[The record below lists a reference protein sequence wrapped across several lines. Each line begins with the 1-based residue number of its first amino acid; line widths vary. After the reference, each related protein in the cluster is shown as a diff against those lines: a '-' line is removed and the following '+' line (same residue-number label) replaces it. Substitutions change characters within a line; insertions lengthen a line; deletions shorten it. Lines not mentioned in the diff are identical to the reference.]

1 MEEPIRQLL
10 NKYLQGQMTL
20 KERLDLNRLIN
31 DPASKEELLSFIGEQ
46 YSAEHALPGSLS
58 QEEYDAVFARVLVDD
73 LPAPMEERTTGF
85 RIAYLRKW
93 WAAASVLVITVA
105 TLYFW
110 LKAPDEVKPVDV
122 AVQSENIQPGKEGAL
137 LTLADGSKVSL
148 DTVRN
153 GVIAMQDGVTAR
165 VVDGVLQYNGKSTGM
180 VFNTMSTPRGRQFHL
195 TLPDG
200 TGVWLNAASSIRYPV
215 AFDARERKVEVT
227 GEVYFE
233 VMKNKQHP
241 FIVNV
246 NNRMEVEVL
255 GTDFNINAYDNES
268 AIAATLLSGSI
279 KVIKSAVADQLV
291 LKPGQQ
297 ALMNNAATAQHGIQL
312 VPDADI
318 EKVTAWRK
326 GLFNFRD
333 IPFDEAMRQLQRW
346 YDIEV
351 VYENGV
357 PDIELMGEMTKG
369 VSLNGLLLGL
379 GKLGLNYRLEGRK
392 LIILP

>member
-31 DPASKEELLSFIGEQ
+31 DPASKEELLSFISEQ

-58 QEEYDAVFARVLVDD
+58 QKEYDAVLARVLADD

-93 WAAASVLVITVA
+93 WAAASVLMITVA

-279 KVIKSAVADQLV
+279 KVIKSDVADQLV

>member
-31 DPASKEELLSFIGEQ
+31 DPASKEELLSFISEQ

-58 QEEYDAVFARVLVDD
+58 QKEYDAVLARVLADD
-73 LPAPMEERTTGF
+73 LPAPMEVRRTGF

-93 WAAASVLVITVA
+93 WAAASVLMITVA

-148 DTVRN
+148 DTLRN

-165 VVDGVLQYNGKSTGM
+165 VVDGVLQYNGKSSGM

-279 KVIKSAVADQLV
+279 KVIKSDVADQLV

>member
-1 MEEPIRQLL
+1 MEDPIRQLL
-10 NKYLQGQMTL
+10 NKYLQGQITL
-20 KERLDLNRLIN
+20 KDRLELNRLIS
-31 DPASKEELLSFIGEQ
+31 DPASKEELFSFIGEQ
-46 YSAEHALPGSLS
+46 YSIEHVLPGSLS
-58 QEEYDAVFARVLVDD
+58 QEEYDAVFARILAEEI
-73 LPAPMEERTTGF
+73 PATEERKTSF

-93 WAAASVLVITVA
+93 WAAASVLVIAVVA
-105 TLYFW
+105 LYLW
-110 LKAPDEVKPVDV
+110 LKAPGGAQPVDV
-122 AVQSENIQPGKEGAL
+122 AVQPENIQPGKEGAL
-137 LTLADGSKVSL
+137 LTLSDGSKVSL

-165 VVDGVLQYNGKSTGM
+165 VVDGVLRYNGKSTGM
-180 VFNTMSTPRGRQFHL
+180 VFNTMTTPRGRQFHL

-255 GTDFNINAYDNES
+255 GTDFNINAYDNEE

-279 KVIKSAVADQLV
+279 KVIRSAAPDQLV

-297 ALMNNAATAQHGIQL
+297 ALMNNTGTAQKEIKL
-312 VPDADI
+312 VPDADL

-346 YDIEV
+346 YDFEV

-357 PDIELMGEMTKG
+357 PEIELMGEMTKG

-379 GKLGLNYRLEGRK
+379 SKLGLNYKLEGRK

>member
-279 KVIKSAVADQLV
+279 KVIKSDVADQLV

>member
-1 MEEPIRQLL
+1 MEDPIRQLL
-10 NKYLQGQMTL
+10 NKYLQGQITL
-20 KERLDLNRLIN
+20 KDRLELNRLIS
-31 DPASKEELLSFIGEQ
+31 DPASKEELFSFIGEQ
-46 YSAEHALPGSLS
+46 YSVEHVLPGSLS
-58 QEEYDAVFARVLVDD
+58 QEEYDAVFARILAEEI
-73 LPAPMEERTTGF
+73 PATEERKTSF

-93 WAAASVLVITVA
+93 WAAASVLVIAVVA
-105 TLYFW
+105 LYLW
-110 LKAPDEVKPVDV
+110 LKAPGGAQPVDV
-122 AVQSENIQPGKEGAL
+122 AVQPENIQPGKEGAL

-165 VVDGVLQYNGKSTGM
+165 VVDGVLRYNGKSTGM
-180 VFNTMSTPRGRQFHL
+180 VFNTMTTPRGRQFHL

-215 AFDARERKVEVT
+215 AFDTRERKVEVT

-255 GTDFNINAYDNES
+255 GTDFNINAYDNEE

-279 KVIKSAVADQLV
+279 KVIRSAAPDQLV

-297 ALMNNAATAQHGIQL
+297 ALMNNTGTAQKEIKL
-312 VPDADI
+312 VPDADL

-379 GKLGLNYRLEGRK
+379 SKLGLNYKLEGRK

>member
-1 MEEPIRQLL
+1 MEELIRQLL

-58 QEEYDAVFARVLVDD
+58 QEEYDAVFARVLADD
-73 LPAPMEERTTGF
+73 LPVPMEVRRTGF

-93 WAAASVLVITVA
+93 WAAASVLMITVA

-279 KVIKSAVADQLV
+279 KVIKSDVADQLV

-297 ALMNNAATAQHGIQL
+297 ALMNNAATAQHGIKL